1 MIKEI
6 NKIDK
11 IEAYPS
17 QANYI
22 MVNLKDKSSYEFCVE
37 ALDKYNILLKDLSS
51 KNYFNGKN
59 FIRVAVK
66 DTKENNAFLR
76 AIKNILVDKERV

>member
-1 MIKEI
+1 M
-6 NKIDK
+6 
-11 IEAYPS
+11 
-17 QANYI
+17 
-22 MVNLKDKSSYEFCVE
+22 E

-66 DTKENNAFLR
+66 DTKENNAFLK
-76 AIKNILVDKERV
+76 AIKTEMRGDK

>member
-1 MIKEI
+1 MD
-6 NKIDK
+6 N

-22 MVNLKDKSSYEFCVE
+22 MVNLGDYSSYDFCVE

-66 DTKENNAFLR
+66 DTKENNAFLK
-76 AIKNILVDKERV
+76 AIKTEMRGDK